1 MNSEYR
7 VKTVYGPHP
16 TPCYGNVLVIDPLLP
31 PKKCPY
37 NCVFCPLGETVIKT
51 SKPGVYAGVER
62 VAGDFEEFLKDNGVV
77 FEKVLVWGFGDPLL
91 NYQLPAILNTVKNIL
106 AERKINA
113 QLVVK
118 TTGLNIG
125 ENWVFPIYEI
135 ADEVVVQLSTP
146 PSLWKVY
153 SKPVENYAFEELV
166 ERLTSIDKRYRA
178 KMSAELVVF
187 KINGGGNFEEDVLRE
202 LISVYSRIGFSKVYV
217 TTLDRPA
224 HQSVKPVNQRVLEK
238 IASKLADE
246 GVKAQVCSKKP
257 VSSQVKITALKWL
270 FNHVLRM
277 PLSTMEVLNIYG
289 EWGLAVLNQM
299 VKNNLISKISWEG
312 QVFFKARYIPLQ
324 PTLGEM

>member
-1 MNSEYR
+1 MNSEYQ

-16 TPCYGNVLVIDPLLP
+16 TPCYGNAVVVDSLLP

-51 SKPGVYAGVER
+51 NKPGVYASVER

-91 NYQLPAILNTVKNIL
+91 NYQLPAILNSIKSILVEKN
-106 AERKINA
+106 INA

-118 TTGLNIG
+118 TTGLNMG
-125 ENWVFPIYEI
+125 ENWVFPLYEI
-135 ADEVVVQLSTP
+135 ADEIVVPLSTP

-153 SKPVENYAFEELV
+153 SKPVEKYAFEKLIEKLA
-166 ERLTSIDKRYRA
+166 SIDKRYRA

-187 KINGGGNFEEDVLRE
+187 KINSSGNFEEEVLHE
-202 LISVYSRIGFSKVYV
+202 LVSVYSRIGFSKVYV

-224 HQSVKPVNQRVLEK
+224 HHGVKPVNQKVLEK
-238 IASKLADE
+238 IASKLIDE
-246 GVKAQVCSKKP
+246 GLKAHVCSKKL
-257 VSSQVKITALKWL
+257 VSSQVKITTLKWL

-277 PLSTMEVLNIYG
+277 PLSTMEVLGIYG

-299 VKNNLISKISWEG
+299 VKNNLVSKISWEG

-324 PTLGEM
+324 PAVGEM